1 MRYAGTAL
9 RGFLVVL
16 CIEGLTGCAST
27 GHASQAQHHAA
38 MGQGAFDK
46 PSPDYHKA
54 ALANVELGL
63 GYLGQGQI
71 ARAKSKL
78 THAIRLAPALPEA
91 RSGMA
96 YFLEMTGDYTDA
108 EKPQKKAIRL
118 SKNQGAAY
126 NNYGAFLCRGSR
138 FSEADEAFHRAL
150 TDKDYPRTS
159 EIYENAGLCAIRA
172 QHKVEAIDYL
182 RTAIVRDPSAA
193 TALIELANLSLQEGQ
208 LQDAKHYWQRYQKVA
223 QPTARSLSIG
233 IYIAKACHDDNAV
246 ASQALRLKDL
256 FEHSPEY
263 VDYLRSERTEV
274 KAQ

>member
-1 MRYAGTAL
+1 MQYYRAVR
-9 RGFLVVL
+9 RGFLVGL
-16 CIEGLTGCAST
+16 CTLGLIGCAST
-27 GHASQAQHHAA
+27 DHASSTPRHHA
-38 MGQGAFDK
+38 GIQGAFDK
-46 PSPDYHKA
+46 PSPDYQKA

-96 YFLEMTGDYTDA
+96 YFLEMTGDYKDA
-108 EKPQKKAIRL
+108 EKAHKKAIRL
-118 SKNQGAAY
+118 SKNQGASY

-138 FSEADEAFHRAL
+138 FQEADQAFHRAL
-150 TDKDYPRTS
+150 ADKDYPRTS

-172 QHKVEAIDYL
+172 QHKAAAINYL
-182 RTAIVRDPSAA
+182 RTAIIRDPSAA
-193 TALIELANLSLQEGQ
+193 TALIELAYLSLQDGH
-208 LQDAKHYWQRYQKVA
+208 LQDAKAYWQRYQKVA
-223 QPTARSLSIG
+223 LPTARSLSVG
-233 IYIAKACHDDNAV
+233 IHISKACHDDNAV

-256 FEHSPEY
+256 FEHSQEY
-263 VDYLRSERTEV
+263 ADYLRSERTEV